1 MIPNQVMETVGC
13 LVESTACTAFPNATL
28 HLVVSVSLSCLSS
41 TVAMASSG
49 KCSHGSSESF
59 SRQPNPFTLD
69 GEENS
74 ESKRRSLEEEGN
86 TASHTHLPI
95 VIILVSIRVE

>member
-1 MIPNQVMETVGC
+1 
-13 LVESTACTAFPNATL
+13 
-28 HLVVSVSLSCLSS
+28 
-41 TVAMASSG
+41 MASSG

-74 ESKRRSLEEEGN
+74 ESKRRSLEVEGN

-95 VIILVSIRVE
+95 IIILVSIRVE

>member
-1 MIPNQVMETVGC
+1 
-13 LVESTACTAFPNATL
+13 
-28 HLVVSVSLSCLSS
+28 
-41 TVAMASSG
+41 MASSG

-74 ESKRRSLEEEGN
+74 ESKRRFSSLEEEGN